1 MTHLDPSD
9 PAGGF
14 RGLVARQREQLARLI
29 EQPMARL
36 AAQSVPVW
44 EQREALDAVLGSA
57 FHELPYC
64 TFVYATDLHGRQIS
78 DTVGRHGLLTEH
90 YGRDRSQRPYM
101 NRVLPIEGMWL
112 SEAYLSL
119 RANRPSI
126 SAVHVVR
133 GAGRRLGFVG
143 ADFDLRDLP
152 LTRQRFEVQQRW
164 QQLRGDPAIRNALFQ
179 QCRMDSELDRRI
191 DTVLPILNE
200 LITEHGV
207 FQCKL
212 HFSTNRAVVWT
223 LDDPYRYRLLDMEM
237 LQDPALC
244 LALPVLPYPTEA
256 ELPADQVSAV
266 LDGFRRLRFADET
279 VYLRAG
285 TINVFNGLISLN
297 FSCDGTHYLPWAEF
311 LDAEHPLWSV
321 GTG

>member
-1 MTHLDPSD
+1 MTG
-9 PAGGF
+9 PATLPREGF
-14 RGLVARQREQLARLI
+14 RGLVERQRRELARLI
-29 EQPMARL
+29 EHPMARL
-36 AAQSVPVW
+36 AAQAAPVW
-44 EQREALDAVLGSA
+44 GQREALDAVLTSA

-64 TFVYATDLHGRQIS
+64 TFVYATDLHGHQVS
-78 DTVGRHGLLTEH
+78 DTASRGGLLTEH
-90 YGRDRSQRPYM
+90 YGRDRSHRPYM

-112 SEAYLSL
+112 SDAYLSL

-126 SAVHVVR
+126 SAVHAVR
-133 GAGRRLGFVG
+133 AGRRRLGFVG

-152 LTRQRFEVQQRW
+152 LTRQRFEVEQRW

-179 QCRMDSELDRRI
+179 QCRMDSELDRHI
-191 DTVLPILNE
+191 DTVLPILAE

-207 FQCKL
+207 FQSKL
-212 HFSTNRAVVWT
+212 HFSTSRAVVWT

-237 LQDPALC
+237 LRDPALC
-244 LALPVLPYPTEA
+244 LAFPVLPYPEDA
-256 ELPADQVSAV
+256 MLPAERVPDV

-311 LDAEHPLWSV
+311 LDPEHPLWSV
-321 GTG
+321 GTR